1 MPREISGYLSQ
12 DLFTL
17 MRKYK
22 LHKSKLTVIHTL
34 IVVMF
39 CGVIELYLGFYGFL
53 WRFAS
58 KVAYFRWMKHE
69 VIVSVIFV
77 LLLNFYLTLKSLPI
91 HIYEKY
97 CIPTLFKQTDPPSLA
112 SRLLRFLFETL
123 GTVISLVVMV
133 VILYFVITGMGS
145 YAFLGLF
152 LVSLLFSLFF
162 ILIVPI
168 LIDPFMGKTVELE
181 NASLKAQLDQLT
193 ASVGFPKDRVFII
206 RVRDVSMGSN
216 AFFYGTL
223 CLKRIVIFDTLLQN
237 RGLNDPSQLP
247 PAERNKGLPDA
258 YVVAVVAH
266 ELGHWHYC
274 HFCKTLFAFKLHIL
288 LTLLFFCLSMK
299 YGPIFEA
306 VGFEK
311 GLTPVIPGFIIIFG
325 FLLTPYFTISN
336 VLMLSMT
343 RYFEYQAD
351 KFAYKLGYSSELRQA
366 LVKLYADNLSFP
378 ISDELYS
385 MWNHTHPTMLHR
397 LKRLQDLDRN
407 QN

>member
-1 MPREISGYLSQ
+1 MPSVLSGYLSQ
-12 DLFTL
+12 DLFAL

-22 LHKSKLTVIHTL
+22 LNKSKLAVINTL
-34 IVVMF
+34 ITVMV
-39 CGVIELYLGFYGFL
+39 CGAIELYLGFFGFL
-53 WRFAS
+53 WRLSDDLAC
-58 KVAYFRWMKHE
+58 FRWMKHE
-69 VIVSVIFV
+69 VIISVFFVV
-77 LLLNFYLTLKSLPI
+77 LLNIYLTLKSLPI

-97 CIPTLFKQTDPPSLA
+97 CIPSLFKQPETPSVL
-112 SRLLRFLFETL
+112 SRIVRFLIETF
-123 GTVISLVVMV
+123 GTLISLVVMV
-133 VILYFVITGMGS
+133 IVLYYVITWMGS

-152 LVSLLFSLFF
+152 LVSLLFTLFF
-162 ILIVPI
+162 ILIVPA
-168 LIDPFMGKTVELE
+168 LIDPVMGKTVELE
-181 NASLKAQLDQLT
+181 NTSLKAQLNQLT
-193 ASVGFPKDRVFII
+193 ESVGFPKDRVFII
-206 RVRDVSMGSN
+206 RVRDASMGSN

-247 PAERNKGLPDA
+247 PAERNKGLPDPL
-258 YVVAVVAH
+258 VVAVVAH
-266 ELGHWHYC
+266 ELGHWHYS
-274 HFCKTLFAFKLHIL
+274 HFCKTLIAFKLHIL
-288 LTLLFFCLSMK
+288 LTLLFFCLTMK
-299 YGPIFEA
+299 HGPIYEA

-311 GLTPVIPGFIIIFG
+311 GLTPIIPGFIIIFG

-351 KFAYKLGYSSELRQA
+351 KFAFKCGYSAELRQA

-397 LKRLQDLDRN
+397 LKRLQDLE
-407 QN
+407 

>member
-1 MPREISGYLSQ
+1 
-12 DLFTL
+12 

-22 LHKSKLTVIHTL
+22 LNKSKLSVINTLSTVM
-34 IVVMF
+34 V
-39 CGVIELYLGFYGFL
+39 CGAIELYLGFYGFL
-53 WRFAS
+53 WRLS
-58 KVAYFRWMKHE
+58 GNLAYFRWMKHE
-69 VIVSVIFV
+69 VIISVIFV
-77 LLLNFYLTLKSLPI
+77 FLLNMYLTLKSLPI

-97 CIPTLFKQTDPPSLA
+97 CIPELFKQPETPSVA
-112 SRLLRFLFETL
+112 SRIFRFLFETF
-123 GTVISLVVMV
+123 GTAISLLLMV
-133 VILYFVITGMGS
+133 VILYYVINMMGS

-152 LVSLLFSLFF
+152 LVSLIFSLFF

-168 LIDPFMGKTVELE
+168 LIDPFMGKTVPLE

-193 ASVGFPKDRVFII
+193 ESVGFPKDRVFII

-237 RGLNDPSQLP
+237 RGLNDPSELP
-247 PAERNKGLPDA
+247 PSERNKGLPDPL
-258 YVVAVVAH
+258 VVAVVAH
-266 ELGHWHYC
+266 ELGHWHYG
-274 HFCKTLFAFKLHIL
+274 HFCKTLLAFKVHIL
-288 LTLLFFCLSMK
+288 LTLMIFCLTMK
-299 YGPIFEA
+299 HGPVYEA

-311 GLTPVIPGFIIIFG
+311 SLTPIIPGFIIIFG
-325 FLLTPYFTISN
+325 FLMTPYFVISN
-336 VLMLSMT
+336 LLMLLMT

-351 KFAYKLGYSSELRQA
+351 KFAFKLGYASELRQA

-397 LKRLQDLDRN
+397 LKRLQDLE
-407 QN
+407 